1 MYYFFNSSEIGD
13 VELHYDEQTRKT
25 TNMRN
30 GKSTT
35 LRVDIMEWASLMGLV
50 LVRKSQTY

>member
-1 MYYFFNSSEIGD
+1 MYYFFTSKETGD

-35 LRVDIMEWASLMGLV
+35 LRVDINEWADLMGLT
-50 LVRKSQTY
+50 LVRKSETF

>member
-1 MYYFFNSSEIGD
+1 MYYFFNSPEIGE
-13 VELHYDEQTRKT
+13 VELHYDEVTRKA

-30 GKSTT
+30 GKSTIM
-35 LRVDIMEWASLMGLV
+35 RVDIMEWASLMGLA

>member
-35 LRVDIMEWASLMGLV
+35 LRVDIMEWASLMGLA

>member
-1 MYYFFNSSEIGD
+1 MYYFFTSKETGD

-30 GKSTT
+30 GKTTT
-35 LRVDIMEWASLMGLV
+35 LRVDINEWADLMGLT
-50 LVRKSQTY
+50 LVRKSETF